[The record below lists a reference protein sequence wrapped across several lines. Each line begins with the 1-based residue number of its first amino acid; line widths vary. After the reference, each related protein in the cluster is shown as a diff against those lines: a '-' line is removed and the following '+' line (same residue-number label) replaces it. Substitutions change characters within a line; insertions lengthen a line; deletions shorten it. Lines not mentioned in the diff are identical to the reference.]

1 MIKNRKWNWFDA
13 LIILII
19 LVIVGAAVLV
29 LNKPDADT
37 NKTST
42 SQPSNQKEMI
52 MTVEV
57 KNVTDALCKGF
68 AKGDQLMALNK
79 LQEGTIESVSVVNS
93 IKASANNNG
102 VMTKYEDTV
111 DKTAIV
117 IIRSKVVINPTNPY
131 IEIGGQPAKVGLNYY
146 VKTSKG
152 ELYGKIKKV
161 EVR

>member
-1 MIKNRKWNWFDA
+1 MKKNRKWNWFDA
-13 LIILII
+13 LIIL
-19 LVIVGAAVLV
+19 VIVGIAVFVFKKSDVNTNNAA
-29 LNKPDADT
+29 A
-37 NKTST
+37 
-42 SQPSNQKEMI
+42 SQPTNQKEMV

-79 LQEGTIESVSVVNS
+79 LQEGTIESVTVVNS
-93 IKASANNNG
+93 IKASPNNNG

-117 IIRSKVVINPTNPY
+117 VIHSKVVDDKTKPY

>member
-19 LVIVGAAVLV
+19 VGVAVFVFKKSDVHTNEAA
-29 LNKPDADT
+29 
-37 NKTST
+37 T
-42 SQPSNQKEMI
+42 SQPVNQKEMI

-79 LQEGTIESVSVVNS
+79 LQEGTIESVTVVNS

-102 VMTKYEDTV
+102 VMTRYEDTV

-117 IIRSKVVINPTNPY
+117 IIRSKVVISTTNPY
-131 IEIGGQPAKVGLNYY
+131 IEVGGQPAKVGLNYY